1 MFLLAKLIFGFL
13 ALGLEICEHG
23 KRKPLQQKKR
33 RLATERKQRWRAR
46 QSQETVNRT
55 REEDAARQAN
65 RNKQESMD
73 MTQARRASSSLYL
86 AIRQV
91 TDFFFRKNRFSFD
104 KKS

>member
-1 MFLLAKLIFGFL
+1 M
-13 ALGLEICEHG
+13 ENES
-23 KRKPLQQKKR
+23 PTTKKR

-46 QSQETVNRT
+46 QSQETVNRI

-65 RNKQESMD
+65 RKKQESMD

-91 TDFFFRKNRFSFD
+91 TDFFFRTNRFSFD
-104 KKS
+104 VLIFFLEITKSVLYINFVHRK